1 VVLGPLDLS
10 SNITTVD
17 LDFHEVRFLFS
28 EVLHLLN
35 LGGSENSHNSA
46 VLLDS
51 FDISVDVFFVF
62 WLKSPSL
69 GVLSVSFTTTVCLG
83 EMPVLV
89 LSSLDRFWQVLSP
102 D

>member
-1 VVLGPLDLS
+1 MVLSPLDLGS
-10 SNITTVD
+10 GITTID
-17 LDFHEVRFLFS
+17 LDFHEMRFLLS
-28 EVLHLLN
+28 EVLHLVN
-35 LGGSENSHNSA
+35 LGSSENSHNRA

-69 GVLSVSFTTTVCLG
+69 GVLCVSLTTTVLLG